1 MDLVIPY
8 GLSVAARFDQSN
20 ICRSCLQIG
29 ARNNSFFVFF
39 FVLFQELYV
48 QVFDSLERPL
58 NENMNEMQMDC
69 FEGGVNASKRCLQ
82 SA

>member
-29 ARNNSFFVFF
+29 ARNNSFFCVFF
-39 FVLFQELYV
+39 F
-48 QVFDSLERPL
+48 
-58 NENMNEMQMDC
+58 C
-69 FEGGVNASKRCLQ
+69 FVSGAICAGA
-82 SA
+82 

>member
-29 ARNNSFFVFF
+29 ARNNSFFCVFF
-39 FVLFQELYV
+39 LF
-48 QVFDSLERPL
+48 
-58 NENMNEMQMDC
+58 C
-69 FEGGVNASKRCLQ
+69 FRSYMCRCLIHLKDH
-82 SA
+82 